1 MGECRLNLLS
11 LLVDTLRM
19 TYTILQPRN
28 RWTRPAP
35 GAPFLREYVAR
46 RSDGALRV
54 ILHPSDTLAAGQVA
68 A

>member
-1 MGECRLNLLS
+1 
-11 LLVDTLRM
+11 M

-28 RWTRPAP
+28 RWTSVER
-35 GAPFLREYVAR
+35 GGPFLREYVAR

-54 ILHPSDTLAAGQVA
+54 ILHPSDTLPAGTVTTARRSAVA